1 MSVEP
6 RALAPHANL
15 LLLCTGNAARSV
27 MAGYM
32 VDRRAQDL
40 KLALAVRTAGTH
52 VVEGQPMSM
61 RTRAGLAAVDPL
73 GEVPAASHRSHQLTA
88 DDLEWA
94 DLVVVMEAD
103 HVRFVRRHH
112 PDAAPRTATLRRLCR
127 ELTPGPDALGARV
140 AGLGLA
146 AVELEAWEDVADP
159 AGGEVEDY
167 VACALELWSLC
178 GELVTLV
185 GG

>member
-1 MSVEP
+1 MP
-6 RALAPHANL
+6 GAPDAHANV

-32 VDRRAQDL
+32 VDRRAQDR
-40 KLALAVRTAGTH
+40 ALVLGVRTAGTH

-61 RTRAGLAAVDPL
+61 RTRAGLAAVREL
-73 GEVPAASHRSHQLTA
+73 GDVPAGSHRSHQLTTE
-88 DDLEWA
+88 DLEWA

-112 PDAAPRTATLRRLCR
+112 PDAAGRTATLRRLCR
-127 ELTPGPDALGARV
+127 DLPPGPEALDRRV
-140 AGLGLA
+140 AGLKLEGA
-146 AVELEAWEDVADP
+146 ELEGWEDVADP
-159 AGGEVEDY
+159 AGGEVPDY
-167 VACALELWSLC
+167 VACAQELWSLC
-178 GELVTLV
+178 GELVGLL

>member
-1 MSVEP
+1 VSD
-6 RALAPHANL
+6 ANL

-40 KLALAVRTAGTH
+40 ALTLGVRTGGTH

-61 RTRAGLAAVDPL
+61 RTRAGLAAIEAL
-73 GEVPAASHRSHQLTA
+73 GEVPAATHRSHQVTA
-88 DDLEWA
+88 EDLEWA

-103 HVRFVRRHH
+103 HVRFIRRHH
-112 PDAAPRTATLRRLCR
+112 PGAARRTATLRRLCR
-127 ELTPGPDALGARV
+127 ELPPGPGALEGRV
-140 AGLGLA
+140 AELGLA
-146 AVELEAWEDVADP
+146 TAELEDWEDVIDP
-159 AGGEVEDY
+159 AGGEVPDY
-167 VACALELWSLC
+167 VACAQELWSLC
-178 GELVTLV
+178 GELVALV

>member
-1 MSVEP
+1 MCPESV
-6 RALAPHANL
+6 PHANV

-32 VDRRAQDL
+32 VSRRAQDRA
-40 KLALAVRTAGTH
+40 LALGVRTAGTH

-61 RTRAGLAAVDPL
+61 RTRAGLAAVSEL
-73 GEVPAASHRSHQLTA
+73 GDVPAGSHRSHQLTTE
-88 DDLEWA
+88 DLEWA

-103 HVRFVRRHH
+103 HVRFVRRQH

-127 ELTPGPDALGARV
+127 DLPPGPEALDRRV

-146 AVELEAWEDVADP
+146 TVELEDWEDVVDP
-159 AGGEVEDY
+159 AGGEVPDY
-167 VACALELWSLC
+167 VACAEELWRLC
-178 GELVTLV
+178 DELVSLV

>member
-1 MSVEP
+1 VSDT
-6 RALAPHANL
+6 NL

-40 KLALAVRTAGTH
+40 GLSLGVRTAGTH

-61 RTRAGLAAVDPL
+61 RTRAGLAAVTEL
-73 GEVPAASHRSHQLTA
+73 GEVPAGSHRSHQLTTE
-88 DDLEWA
+88 DLEWA
-94 DLVVVMEAD
+94 DLVVTMEAD
-103 HVRFVRRHH
+103 HVRFVRRQH
-112 PDAAPRTATLRRLCR
+112 PEAARRTATLRRLCR
-127 ELTPGPDALGARV
+127 ELPPGPGPLQQRV
-140 AGLGLA
+140 ADLDL
-146 AVELEAWEDVADP
+146 VDTELEGWEDVVDP
-159 AGGEVEDY
+159 AGGEVADY
-167 VACALELWSLC
+167 VACAEELWSLC

>member
-1 MSVEP
+1 VPPASV
-6 RALAPHANL
+6 PHANL

-32 VDRRAQDL
+32 VSRRAED
-40 KLALAVRTAGTH
+40 LALDVGVRTAGTH

-61 RTRAGLAAVDPL
+61 RTRAGLAAVHEL
-73 GEVPAASHRSHQLTA
+73 GDVPAGSHRSHQLTTE
-88 DDLEWA
+88 DLDWA

-112 PDAAPRTATLRRLCR
+112 ADAAPRTATLRRLCR
-127 ELTPGPDALGARV
+127 ELPPGPEALVRRV
-140 AGLGLA
+140 AELGLA
-146 AVELEAWEDVADP
+146 AAELGDWEDVVDP
-159 AGGEVEDY
+159 AGGEVPDY
-167 VACALELWSLC
+167 VACAEELWSLC
-178 GELVTLV
+178 GELVSLI

>member
-1 MSVEP
+1 VSD
-6 RALAPHANL
+6 ANL

-40 KLALAVRTAGTH
+40 ALTFGVRTAGTH

-61 RTRAGLAAVDPL
+61 RTRAGLAAVSAL
-73 GEVPAASHRSHQLTA
+73 GEVPAGRHRSHQVTA
-88 DDLEWA
+88 EDLAWA

-103 HVRFVRRHH
+103 HVRFIRRHH
-112 PDAAPRTATLRRLCR
+112 PAAARRTATLRRLCR
-127 ELTPGPDALGARV
+127 ELAPGPGALEGRV
-140 AGLGLA
+140 ADLGLA
-146 AVELEAWEDVADP
+146 AAELGDWEDVIDP
-159 AGGEVEDY
+159 AGGEVPDY
-167 VACALELWSLC
+167 VACAQELWSLC